1 MAPLSHRVD
10 LQDQRDFKLSA
21 RQAGLEHDSIVQLG
35 LVQPVNKIDLQGDAF
50 GKVDD
55 MTMND
60 IDAVLAAN
68 LGLIERP

>member
-1 MAPLSHRVD
+1 M
-10 LQDQRDFKLSA
+10 A